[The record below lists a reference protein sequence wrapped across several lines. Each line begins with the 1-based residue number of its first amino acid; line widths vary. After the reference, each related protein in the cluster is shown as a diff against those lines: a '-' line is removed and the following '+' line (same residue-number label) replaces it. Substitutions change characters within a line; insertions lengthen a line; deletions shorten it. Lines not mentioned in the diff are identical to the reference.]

1 MGRKHKFVNKTHY
14 PDWAIE
20 RLTRSIYDD
29 VLAFFATEEGQREYA
44 LWEEEQARIKASSC
58 PSKSKRSAAFGASNA
73 SCEQEQ
79 AEYEA
84 WEREQEE
91 LKKKR
96 AAATKVVAAH
106 SFIWFFWADRY
117 GGMSAHKGQNK
128 QIIRT
133 LFQFG
138 KSGSDYICLVHR
150 KGLEPPTLGTGIR
163 CSIH

>member
-29 VLAFFATEEGQREYA
+29 VLAFFATEEGQ
-44 LWEEEQARIKASSC
+44 
-58 PSKSKRSAAFGASNA
+58 
-73 SCEQEQ
+73 

-84 WEREQEE
+84 WEREQAE

-96 AAATKVVAAH
+96 AAAPKVVAAH

-117 GGMSAHKGQNK
+117 GGMSAHRGRNK

-150 KGLEPPTLGTGIR
+150 KGLDTPMFRSVKLSRATLVRVAFNFSSPLEEIKIIR
-163 CSIH
+163 TLLLLR

>member
-20 RLTRSIYDD
+20 RFTRCIFDD
-29 VLAFFATEEGQREYA
+29 VLAFFATEEGQ
-44 LWEEEQARIKASSC
+44 
-58 PSKSKRSAAFGASNA
+58 
-73 SCEQEQ
+73 

-84 WEREQEE
+84 WEREQAE

-106 SFIWFFWADRY
+106 SFIWFFWADHY

-138 KSGSDYICLVHR
+138 KSGSDYICLVRR
-150 KGLEPPTLGTGIR
+150 KGLEPPTY
-163 CSIH
+163 